1 MNLKVIR
8 PIVALTVIG
17 GGLAW
22 YYVDSRATGG
32 GSVLYGN
39 VDIRQVDLAFPVEG
53 TIVDVRVEE
62 GDLVQQGAV
71 LARLDDAPYR
81 HAVAQAQAA
90 ADQARAQL
98 AKQEAGSRTK
108 EIDAARSQVAEAR
121 ARLANADA
129 LLKRRRALLQDKA
142 VSEQSVDDAERDVT
156 VARATVSTREAALAL
171 AVEGFRSEDID
182 AARAAVAAADASL
195 AMAQYRLEKTTLT
208 APADGTVLTRA
219 REPGAVVGPNAVVM
233 TLSHDSPVWIRTY
246 VPEAYLGRVSPGTKV
261 NVTTDDPSGK
271 SYSGQIGFVSPT
283 AEFTPKAIETPEL
296 RTDLVYRVRVVVEN
310 PDKGLRQG
318 MPVTV
323 ALPTT

>member
-1 MNLKVIR
+1 MNLKIIR
-8 PIVALTVIG
+8 PIVALTIIG

-22 YYVDSRATGG
+22 YYFGNRVAGD

-53 TIVDVRVEE
+53 TVAEVKVEE
-62 GDLVQQGAV
+62 GDAVKQGDV

-98 AKQEAGSRTK
+98 AKQEAGNRSK
-108 EIDAARSQVAEAR
+108 ETDAARSQVAEAR
-121 ARLANADA
+121 ARLANAEA

-142 VSEQSVDDAERDVT
+142 VSEQAVDDAERDVT
-156 VARATVSTREAALAL
+156 VARATVSTRESQLAL
-171 AVEGFRSEDID
+171 SVEGFRSEDID

-195 AMAQYRLEKTTLT
+195 AMAQYRLDKTTLT

-219 REPGAVVGPNAVVM
+219 REPGAVVGPNAVVL

-246 VPEAYLGRVSPGTKV
+246 VAESYLARVSPGTKV
-261 NVTTDDPSGK
+261 NVTTDNPGGK
-271 SYSGQIGFVSPT
+271 SYTGQIGFVSPT

-296 RTDLVYRVRVVVEN
+296 RTDLVYRVRVIVEN
-310 PDKGLRQG
+310 ADKGLRQG

-323 ALPTT
+323 TLPNT